1 MLERS
6 SFKANLNGLLKE
18 EEYTIVELTL
28 VQNRNTEI

>member
-6 SFKANLNGLLKE
+6 SFKANLNGLLEE

-28 VQNRNTEI
+28 VLNRDTEL